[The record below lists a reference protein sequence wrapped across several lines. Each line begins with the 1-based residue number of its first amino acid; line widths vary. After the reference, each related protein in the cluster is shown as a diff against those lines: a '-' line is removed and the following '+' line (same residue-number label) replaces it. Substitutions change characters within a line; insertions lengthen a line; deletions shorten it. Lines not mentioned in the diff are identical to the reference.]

1 VADVEKKSFQSIRMS
16 ININFMR
23 FIVCSRQRPDLT
35 DDERQRLYA
44 AAESFYTTMPADVKL
59 EADYILADRSGSY
72 SVLTVPD
79 RETLDAIMAPFAGLV
94 VAEIHSLLE
103 GGP

>member
-1 VADVEKKSFQSIRMS
+1 
-16 ININFMR
+16 
-23 FIVCSRQRPDLT
+23 
-35 DDERQRLYA
+35 
-44 AAESFYTTMPADVKL
+44 MPADVKL